1 VAGKATVKLS
11 FDAWKAGKVAPA
23 AFQVPVMEP
32 KPTPVK
38 GEK

>member
-32 KPTPVK
+32 EPKAAK
-38 GEK
+38 GGK